1 MSYLMTPFEVASKAL
16 AGPVRVRFVHLF
28 SAIATRH
35 SDTMDC
41 IFLVDGRHVTVAIS
55 CSDLTRLREDER
67 KPLNDQQLV
76 DIAAAFLR
84 RNLEQGYDPR
94 EAELFLGGS
103 ELLAIARE
111 LGFL

>member
-28 SAIATRH
+28 PAIATRH

-41 IFLVDGRHVTVAIS
+41 VFLVDGQHVTVAIS

-67 KPLNDQQLV
+67 KPLSDQHLV
-76 DIAAAFLR
+76 DIAGAFLR
-84 RNLEQGYDPR
+84 RNLEQGCDPR
-94 EAELFLGGS
+94 EAELRLSGD
-103 ELLAIARE
+103 ELISVARE
-111 LGFL
+111 QGFL